1 MKIVIV
7 GAGRVGYAI
16 AEQLLTEGHD
26 ITVVESDP
34 ERAAYISSTL
44 DVIVVEGRANV
55 DQLRIANVAD
65 ADLLIAATTSD
76 ETNLIISS
84 FAYHEKV
91 PKIVTKVDED
101 NFIQLAESYGLTTI
115 IQPADVTAGRI
126 VEYVRWMQNS
136 AHSSGVE
143 TLRMVAD
150 GQAEALEF
158 IVRAESQFLDVPLKA
173 LKLKDSVL
181 VASIIRRGKCRV
193 PSGNDAIE
201 LGDRVVVVT
210 TNHGMHELKDILK

>member
-115 IQPADVTAGRI
+115 IQPADGRPHRRVCPLDGEFRAQQRRGDAAHGGRRAGRGAGI
-126 VEYVRWMQNS
+126 HRACREPVSRCAAQGAQAQGLRARCLNHPPWQVPRPVRQRC
-136 AHSSGVE
+136 H
-143 TLRMVAD
+143 
-150 GQAEALEF
+150 
-158 IVRAESQFLDVPLKA
+158 RA
-173 LKLKDSVL
+173 
-181 VASIIRRGKCRV
+181 R
-193 PSGNDAIE
+193 
-201 LGDRVVVVT
+201 
-210 TNHGMHELKDILK
+210 

>member
-1 MKIVIV
+1 M
-7 GAGRVGYAI
+7 
-16 AEQLLTEGHD
+16 
-26 ITVVESDP
+26 
-34 ERAAYISSTL
+34 
-44 DVIVVEGRANV
+44 
-55 DQLRIANVAD
+55 
-65 ADLLIAATTSD
+65 
-76 ETNLIISS
+76 
-84 FAYHEKV
+84 

-126 VEYVRWMQNS
+126 VEYVRWMENS

-181 VASIIRRGKCRV
+181 GRLDHPAR
-193 PSGNDAIE
+193 
-201 LGDRVVVVT
+201 
-210 TNHGMHELKDILK
+210 

>member
-65 ADLLIAATTSD
+65 ADLLIAATRKPYGWHPMRT
-76 ETNLIISS
+76 
-84 FAYHEKV
+84 AREKRLHG
-91 PKIVTKVDED
+91 IYTK
-101 NFIQLAESYGLTTI
+101 
-115 IQPADVTAGRI
+115 
-126 VEYVRWMQNS
+126 
-136 AHSSGVE
+136 
-143 TLRMVAD
+143 
-150 GQAEALEF
+150 
-158 IVRAESQFLDVPLKA
+158 
-173 LKLKDSVL
+173 
-181 VASIIRRGKCRV
+181 C
-193 PSGNDAIE
+193 
-201 LGDRVVVVT
+201 
-210 TNHGMHELKDILK
+210 

>member
-1 MKIVIV
+1 M
-7 GAGRVGYAI
+7 
-16 AEQLLTEGHD
+16 E
-26 ITVVESDP
+26 
-34 ERAAYISSTL
+34 
-44 DVIVVEGRANV
+44 
-55 DQLRIANVAD
+55 
-65 ADLLIAATTSD
+65 
-76 ETNLIISS
+76 
-84 FAYHEKV
+84 
-91 PKIVTKVDED
+91 
-101 NFIQLAESYGLTTI
+101 
-115 IQPADVTAGRI
+115 
-126 VEYVRWMQNS
+126 NS
-136 AHSSGVE
+136 VHSSGVE

-210 TNHGMHELKDILK
+210 TTTVCIAEGYFEITPPQMETRRFPTGERRVFARACAKASTGTRTPCFGGENVVESDAMNTTTLTFEQRYVQARDALLRRTSRT

>member
-1 MKIVIV
+1 M
-7 GAGRVGYAI
+7 
-16 AEQLLTEGHD
+16 
-26 ITVVESDP
+26 
-34 ERAAYISSTL
+34 
-44 DVIVVEGRANV
+44 
-55 DQLRIANVAD
+55 
-65 ADLLIAATTSD
+65 
-76 ETNLIISS
+76 
-84 FAYHEKV
+84 
-91 PKIVTKVDED
+91 DED
-101 NFIQLAESYGLTTI
+101 NFIELAESYGLTTI

-181 VASIIRRGKCRV
+181 GRLDHPPRQVPRPVRQRRHRARRPRGRRHYQ
-193 PSGNDAIE
+193 PWYA
-201 LGDRVVVVT
+201 
-210 TNHGMHELKDILK
+210 

>member
-76 ETNLIISS
+76 ETNLISCMVGRKLG
-84 FAYHEKV
+84 ATH
-91 PKIVTKVDED
+91 
-101 NFIQLAESYGLTTI
+101 TI
-115 IQPADVTAGRI
+115 A
-126 VEYVRWMQNS
+126 
-136 AHSSGVE
+136 
-143 TLRMVAD
+143 
-150 GQAEALEF
+150 
-158 IVRAESQFLDVPLKA
+158 RACA
-173 LKLKDSVL
+173 TR
-181 VASIIRRGKCRV
+181 SIIRTWCCCRM
-193 PSGNDAIE
+193 SWG
-201 LGDRVVVVT
+201 
-210 TNHGMHELKDILK
+210 

>member
-84 FAYHEKV
+84 FAYHEQV

-101 NFIQLAESYGLTTI
+101 NFIELAESYGLTTI

-143 TLRMVAD
+143 TLRMDAD
-150 GQAEALEF
+150 AIAMAGTHEALLQRFARERIPIMIGTQMITKNEDKKEESFHLFLFYQHF
-158 IVRAESQFLDVPLKA
+158 I
-173 LKLKDSVL
+173 
-181 VASIIRRGKCRV
+181 
-193 PSGNDAIE
+193 
-201 LGDRVVVVT
+201 
-210 TNHGMHELKDILK
+210 

>member
-76 ETNLIISS
+76 ETNLISCM
-84 FAYHEKV
+84 V
-91 PKIVTKVDED
+91 
-101 NFIQLAESYGLTTI
+101 GL
-115 IQPADVTAGRI
+115 R
-126 VEYVRWMQNS
+126 
-136 AHSSGVE
+136 
-143 TLRMVAD
+143 
-150 GQAEALEF
+150 
-158 IVRAESQFLDVPLKA
+158 
-173 LKLKDSVL
+173 
-181 VASIIRRGKCRV
+181 
-193 PSGNDAIE
+193 
-201 LGDRVVVVT
+201 RVVTRLRGERIAGIEIRDTVHADT
-210 TNHGMHELKDILK
+210 ERKARGGRHGIVGTAL

>member
-76 ETNLIISS
+76 ETNLISCMSGASS
-84 FAYHEKV
+84 A
-91 PKIVTKVDED
+91 P
-101 NFIQLAESYGLTTI
+101 
-115 IQPADVTAGRI
+115 RI
-126 VEYVRWMQNS
+126 RS
-136 AHSSGVE
+136 
-143 TLRMVAD
+143 
-150 GQAEALEF
+150 
-158 IVRAESQFLDVPLKA
+158 RACA
-173 LKLKDSVL
+173 TR
-181 VASIIRRGKCRV
+181 SIIRTWCCCRM
-193 PSGNDAIE
+193 SWG
-201 LGDRVVVVT
+201 
-210 TNHGMHELKDILK
+210 